1 MNAPYF
7 VSVIPNYEGLEQ
19 KRKGDQLNAVNAP
32 YFVSVTPN
40 YEGLEQKRKGNLLN
54 AVNSPPVDIELAT
67 QAKF

>member
-19 KRKGDQLNAVNAP
+19 KRKG
-32 YFVSVTPN
+32 
-40 YEGLEQKRKGNLLN
+40 NLLN
-54 AVNSPPVDIELAT
+54 AVNATPVDIELAT